1 MTKNKNTSN
10 SLAGRARA
18 LAAKTGITYTAALEN
33 LRTTQAA
40 GATAGASEG
49 DRFGGHEF
57 EYEQVTDLFRCTE
70 CRVYE
75 VVARDTDGPIT
86 PCTGLVG
93 YGGDTERV
101 YLLLTENP
109 DLRYSHAAFL
119 ATKVRSTGIGRPVR
133 FGYRDGKHLFES
145 APSVVDELAREAA
158 LIMSTI
164 EDRPVPAVASVQY
177 LTAEAG
183 RAVIAE
189 NYAAYVAEYGE
200 PA

>member
-1 MTKNKNTSN
+1 MTSN
-10 SLAGRARA
+10 ARWKKRVREYAAAHGIGYQQAHDA
-18 LAAKTGITYTAALEN
+18 LTA
-33 LRTTQAA
+33 QAQ
-40 GATAGASEG
+40 ASGE

-57 EYEQVTDLFRCTE
+57 EYEQRTDLFRCTE

-75 VVARDTDGPIT
+75 VVARDTDGPIK

-109 DLRYSHAAFL
+109 APTYFNL
-119 ATKVRSTGIGRPVR
+119 ATMIRKTGIGRAPR
-133 FGYRDGKHLFES
+133 FGWRDGRLLVES
-145 APSVVDELAREAA
+145 APSVIDELARQVERMTVTVAGHQ
-158 LIMSTI
+158 
-164 EDRPVPAVASVQY
+164 VPIVSSVER

-200 PA
+200 PG

>member
-1 MTKNKNTSN
+1 MPKKQNTN
-10 SLAGRARA
+10 AQRARE
-18 LAAKTGITYTAALEN
+18 AAREGVKY
-33 LRTTQAA
+33 TQALRDAASAQAPAA
-40 GATAGASEG
+40 GPTGGPGAAG

-86 PCTGLVG
+86 TCPGLAG
-93 YGGDTERV
+93 YGDDTERV

-109 DLRYSHAAFL
+109 VLPYSHGSSL
-119 ATKVRSTGIGRPVR
+119 ATSVHITGIGRAPR
-133 FGYRDGKHLFES
+133 FSWRDGRMLIES
-145 APSVVDELAREAA
+145 APSVVAELARR
-158 LIMSTI
+158 I
-164 EDRPVPAVASVQY
+164 ELLTFPVAGRQVPAVSSVEH

-183 RAVIAE
+183 RAVLEA

-200 PA
+200 DA